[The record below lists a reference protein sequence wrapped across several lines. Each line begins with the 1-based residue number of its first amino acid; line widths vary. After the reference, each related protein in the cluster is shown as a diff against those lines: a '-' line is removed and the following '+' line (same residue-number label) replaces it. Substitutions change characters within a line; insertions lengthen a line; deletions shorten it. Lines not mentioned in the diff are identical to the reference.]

1 MLETNLSNESNIV
14 NPKIFIFAKT
24 PSGLAD
30 NAASEPI
37 KTIIKIFIIIDF
49 FLEIFS
55 SSVNKAI
62 RTSNKDIVAAIAANP
77 KKIIDKI
84 LPPGIFAN
92 INGTVLNNNPGPSVG
107 ASPKEK
113 TAGKIASPASN
124 DTPVSAIATFPAV
137 PIKLLSSVK

>member
-55 SSVNKAI
+55 SSVNKA
-62 RTSNKDIVAAIAANP
+62 
-77 KKIIDKI
+77 
-84 LPPGIFAN
+84 
-92 INGTVLNNNPGPSVG
+92 
-107 ASPKEK
+107 
-113 TAGKIASPASN
+113 
-124 DTPVSAIATFPAV
+124 
-137 PIKLLSSVK
+137 